1 MEISWLGHACIRVR
15 TQQTAVV
22 MDPCDRSSGFD
33 MGRPTA
39 DVVTVSNA
47 DPHHSNV
54 RGVRGNPLA
63 LDGPGEYEIKGVQL
77 TGVATYLAPPVEDE
91 PAERNTAFLV
101 GSEDLHLAHLGQL
114 GAPLTADQAE
124 QLSGVD
130 ILVVPLGVAT
140 LSTEEAARI
149 VRALEPTVVIPV
161 HYAANGDADAEG
173 DDVLKKF
180 ISSVGVEANEPTQRL
195 SIQRRGLG
203 DTLRVALLQPRG

>member
-47 DPHHSNV
+47 EPQHSNV
-54 RGVRGNPLA
+54 RGVRGKPLA
-63 LDGPGEYEIKGVQL
+63 IDGPGEYEIKGVQV
-77 TGVATYLAPPVEDE
+77 TGVATYLEPPVEGE

-101 GSEDLHLAHLGQL
+101 ESEELHLAHLGGI

-124 QLSGVD
+124 LLSSVD
-130 ILVVPLGVAT
+130 ILVLPIGGPT
-140 LSTEEAARI
+140 LSAEEAARI
-149 VRALEPTVVIPV
+149 VRALEPTIVIPV
-161 HYAANGDADAEG
+161 HYPVDGRGNGEA
-173 DDVLKKF
+173 LKKF
-180 ISSVGVEANEPTQRL
+180 ISNVGVEPDEPVQRL
-195 SIQRRGLG
+195 SVQRRGLG
-203 DTLRVALLQPRG
+203 DTLRVVLLQPRG